1 MKSNLSAWLQN
12 RRYSVVL
19 AIGFIS
25 RVLLCAQ
32 SRSLFTHPNNYY
44 IRIEHGVMSPFRN
57 DGFLPVGNY
66 ELNAFLFWMSGHSE
80 LVYALL
86 LSLLG
91 AFVPW
96 QLMRLGKRLKHFES
110 PGSELLIGVIAATFP
125 PLLFLSATWRY
136 MLLPVM
142 WALVCLNWVA
152 KSGVSPRR
160 HGVVAALLFGV
171 QLWIRPDFVLAP
183 VLLYLKQSRLAKRA
197 FLSVGG
203 AVGLCAV
210 LNFVFIGKTASA
222 GNLWYNIFAG
232 NNVMSRQVDYDY
244 GINLHSNET
253 SLYNNLLARGIK
265 YLPASAEYRALII
278 EEVKKN
284 PIILFERLAM
294 KTFRLFDWKRDYAMV
309 KPPLENLVYSIPT
322 FLVNILFLIGLGI
335 LWTQRRVYPLVDTL
349 IIMMGFAAPMILFF
363 PMDRTRV
370 VMQAVMLLMVI
381 HPLLNFSKRPI
392 EP

>member
-1 MKSNLSAWLQN
+1 MKSKFKSWLVEW
-12 RRYSVVL
+12 RYVVVL
-19 AIGFIS
+19 VLAFIS

-44 IRIEHGVMSPFRN
+44 IRIENGVMSPFRT

-66 ELNAFLFWMSGHSE
+66 ELNALLFWMSGHSE
-80 LVYALL
+80 LIYALML
-86 LSLLG
+86 CLLG
-91 AFVPW
+91 SLVPW

-125 PLLFLSATWRY
+125 PLLFLSGTWRY

-142 WALVCLNWVA
+142 SVLVCLNWVA
-152 KSGVSPRR
+152 KPGVSPKR
-160 HGVVAALLFGV
+160 HSLVAALLFGV

-183 VLLYLKQSRLAKRA
+183 VLLYVKQSRFALRA
-197 FLSVGG
+197 FMSVGG
-203 AVGLCAV
+203 AVGICAV
-210 LNFVFIGKTASA
+210 LNFAFIGKTASS

-232 NNVMSRQVDYDY
+232 NNAMSRQVDYDY
-244 GINLHSNET
+244 GVDLHSNET
-253 SLYNNLLARGIK
+253 SLYKNLLSRGIK
-265 YLPASAEYRALII
+265 YLPASAEYRAFFF

-322 FLVNILFLIGLGI
+322 FFVNILFLIGLGI
-335 LWTQRRVYPLVDTL
+335 LWSQRRVYPLIDTL
-349 IIMMGFAAPMILFF
+349 IIIVGFAAPMIIFF

-381 HPLLNFSKRPI
+381 HPLVSVNRKAVS
-392 EP
+392 